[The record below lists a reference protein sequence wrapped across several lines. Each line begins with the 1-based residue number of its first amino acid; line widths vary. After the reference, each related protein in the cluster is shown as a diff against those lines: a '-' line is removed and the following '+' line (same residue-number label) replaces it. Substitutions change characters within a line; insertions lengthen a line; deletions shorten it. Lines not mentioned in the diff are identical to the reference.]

1 MAKALTIR
9 AILKIAHTVEVE
21 AQKFLTDC
29 IKKDRIPA
37 EEHESCY
44 WGGLETI
51 LESLSHPHDHE
62 TYAPRVLTRDEVT
75 RIRAVLTAAGV
86 KGV

>member
-37 EEHESCY
+37 EEHECCY
-44 WGGLETI
+44 LGSLETI
-51 LESLSHPHDHE
+51 LESLSHPGDYE
-62 TYAPRVLTRDEVT
+62 SYAPRQLTSNEVKRVREVL
-75 RIRAVLTAAGV
+75 IAAGV
-86 KGV
+86 DGL